1 MPVVIQN
8 YTFYNQL
15 SVAAP
20 EIKGCWGFQP
30 VPGTVQEDGG
40 RFLLVGQ
47 TDKKGSDAY
56 NLKLSKERAASVV
69 AALDARGVDIN
80 ALKSV
85 GIGEQ
90 NAKVAESASDAER
103 KADRKVTVRYIGD
116 DSEWN
121 KYQKSDVVA
130 PAKKATKKATKKA
143 PAKKK
148 AAAKKKK

>member
-1 MPVVIQN
+1 
-8 YTFYNQL
+8 
-15 SVAAP
+15 
-20 EIKGCWGFQP
+20 
-30 VPGTVQEDGG
+30 
-40 RFLLVGQ
+40 
-47 TDKKGSDAY
+47 
-56 NLKLSKERAASVV
+56 LKLSKERAASVV

-103 KADRKVTVRYIGD
+103 QADRKVTVRYIGD

-121 KYQKSDVVA
+121 KYQKSDVVT